1 MLLHTPNLTGKLELV
16 WYGPYE
22 VTKRLEE
29 TTYQLAVPERRNHKI
44 VAHANRLKPWKDL
57 SVNLSGL
64 WLHRNVLTL
73 IILWVEQC

>member
-1 MLLHTPNLTGKLELV
+1 MVLLHTPNLTGKLELV

-44 VAHANRLKPWKDL
+44 VAHETMERPF
-57 SVNLSGL
+57 S
-64 WLHRNVLTL
+64 
-73 IILWVEQC
+73 